1 MDFTKY
7 LYVMIGKRLKNK
19 IKVSYST
26 QAQFTRKVK
35 DKFQTEGS
43 DLPINEPTL
52 SNILQGKP
60 VNSKF
65 LMSQE
70 KIEIFAKMF
79 NVTHEE
85 LIFESENEILNFLK
99 FSLLLILFN
108 NSDHNPFIDTFTDD
122 TFFEDATHKSI
133 FKDSSIKEEIL
144 INVSNKLLIN
154 IISSSKTD
162 TDLDVFID
170 AFNYHCSDYMEFFID
185 FKRLIFNHTL
195 HTNFLFEYI
204 LNSKENYQT
213 FISSFNNFIDINSD
227 KFLEF
232 YKEKI
237 KEEILKESK
246 GNNDSIFARL
256 NNNFFIE
263 VFSSEQFLNLLD
275 ISLNTDNFILFISK
289 AKQAINEIAS
299 SSSNCMYYDKDKLD
313 KDIEFLKKFYNDNQN
328 KKIKNLTELNLDIL
342 NFIDL
347 TIFLENQLIEKDN
360 DTH

>member
-1 MDFTKY
+1 MEKNMNFTNY
-7 LYVMIGKRLKNK
+7 LYRMIGLRLKKK
-19 IKVSYST
+19 INDSYTT

-35 DKFQTEGS
+35 DKYQTEGS

-60 VNSKF
+60 VNSQF

-85 LIFESENEILNFLK
+85 LIFESENEILNFFK

-108 NSDHNPFIDTFTDD
+108 NSDSNPFIDTSTDD
-122 TFFEDATHKSI
+122 IFFGNATYKNI
-133 FKDSSIKEEIL
+133 FKDSFIKEEIL
-144 INVSNKLLIN
+144 INLSNKLLIN

-162 TDLDVFID
+162 TDLDTYIG
-170 AFNYHCSDYMEFFID
+170 AFNYHCDDYMEFFID
-185 FKRLIFNHTL
+185 FKRLIFNNTL

-204 LNSKENYQT
+204 LNSKENYQV

-227 KFLEF
+227 KLLEF

-237 KEEILKESK
+237 KKEILKKSK

-263 VFSSEQFLNLLD
+263 VFSSEQFLNLLER
-275 ISLNTDNFILFISK
+275 SLNTDNFALFISK
-289 AKQAINEIAS
+289 AGQTINEFAI

-313 KDIEFLKKFYNDNQN
+313 KDIEYLKKFYNDNQN
-328 KKIKNLTELNLDIL
+328 KKIKNLTELNLNIL
-342 NFIDL
+342 DFIDL
-347 TIFLENQLIEKDN
+347 TKFLENQLI
-360 DTH
+360 

>member
-1 MDFTKY
+1 MNFTNY
-7 LYVMIGKRLKNK
+7 LYRMIGLRLKNK
-19 IKVSYST
+19 IKVSYTT

-35 DKFQTEGS
+35 DKYQTEGS

-85 LIFESENEILNFLK
+85 VIFESENEILNFLK

-108 NSDHNPFIDTFTDD
+108 SSDSNPFNTSTDD
-122 TFFEDATHKSI
+122 IFFGNTTYKNI
-133 FKDSSIKEEIL
+133 FKDSFIKEEIL
-144 INVSNKLLIN
+144 INVSNNLLIN

-162 TDLDVFID
+162 TDLDTYIG
-170 AFNYHCSDYMEFFID
+170 AFNYHCDDYMEFFID

-204 LNSKENYQT
+204 LNSEENYQV

-227 KFLEF
+227 KLLEF
-232 YKEKI
+232 YEEKI
-237 KEEILKESK
+237 KKEILKESK

-263 VFSSEQFLNLLD
+263 VFSSKQFLNLLD
-275 ISLNTDNFILFISK
+275 RSLNIDNFILFISK
-289 AKQAINEIAS
+289 AKQTVNEFATS
-299 SSSNCMYYDKDKLD
+299 SSICMYYDKDKLD
-313 KDIEFLKKFYNDNQN
+313 KDIEYLKKFYNDNQN
-328 KKIKNLTELNLDIL
+328 KKIKNLTELNLNIL
-342 NFIDL
+342 DFIDL
-347 TIFLENQLIEKDN
+347 TNFLENQLI
-360 DTH
+360 

>member
-1 MDFTKY
+1 MNFTNY
-7 LYVMIGKRLKNK
+7 LYRMIGLRLKNK
-19 IKVSYST
+19 IKVSYTT

-35 DKFQTEGS
+35 DKYQTEGS

-85 LIFESENEILNFLK
+85 VIFESENEILNFLK

-108 NSDHNPFIDTFTDD
+108 NSDSNPFNTSTDD
-122 TFFEDATHKSI
+122 IFFGNTTYKNI
-133 FKDSSIKEEIL
+133 FKDSFIKEEIL

-162 TDLDVFID
+162 TDLDTYIG
-170 AFNYHCSDYMEFFID
+170 AFNYHCDDYMEFFID

-204 LNSKENYQT
+204 LNSEENYQV

-227 KFLEF
+227 KLLEF
-232 YKEKI
+232 YEEKI
-237 KEEILKESK
+237 KKEILKESK

-263 VFSSEQFLNLLD
+263 VFSSKQFLNLLD
-275 ISLNTDNFILFISK
+275 RSLNIDNFILFISK
-289 AKQAINEIAS
+289 AKQTVNEFATS
-299 SSSNCMYYDKDKLD
+299 SSICMYYDKDKLD
-313 KDIEFLKKFYNDNQN
+313 KDIEYLKKFYNDNQN
-328 KKIKNLTELNLDIL
+328 KKIKNLTELNLNIL
-342 NFIDL
+342 DFIDL
-347 TIFLENQLIEKDN
+347 TNFLENQLI
-360 DTH
+360 